1 MLIKTLKKWQKI
13 EDRSA
18 ESAGEII
25 ESTDNEFLDQI
36 MEIIRSDSERHREVQ
51 QLIVDSMTVR
61 SPTLTPEELAS
72 IWTRI
77 EEHIDLERKM
87 VQSVEEALDAVSG
100 DDLVV
105 QEYFLRYL
113 LTDERKHD
121 RMLADLDHIKRG
133 MYPYGS

>member
-1 MLIKTLKKWQKI
+1 MLINTLKKWQKI

-18 ESAGEII
+18 ASAGEII
-25 ESTDNEFLDQI
+25 ESTDNEFLEQI

-61 SPTLTPEELAS
+61 APTLTPEELAS

-113 LTDERKHD
+113 LTDEQKHD
-121 RMLADLDHIKRG
+121 RMLSDLDHIKRG